1 MAPLRWD
8 ADGCDETET
17 LANDRTVQGQSHM
30 QLRMCKCARAAP
42 AQKDCE
48 RRRVSECARACVR
61 VCVRACVY
69 VCLGVRS
76 PQISRSAPCNQCTL
90 DWDAVTAP
98 QSHMRFVTH

>member
-42 AQKDCE
+42 AQKD
-48 RRRVSECARACVR
+48 VSVGE
-61 VCVRACVY
+61 
-69 VCLGVRS
+69 
-76 PQISRSAPCNQCTL
+76 
-90 DWDAVTAP
+90 
-98 QSHMRFVTH
+98 